1 MNAVKIDLL
10 MFLKSRKRINRTH
23 KEKKMFTTQQFNS
36 KILAYLAA
44 TVISLLALSLWSNI
58 SRADQGD
65 ERMRAPNI
73 SAREFWSSGE
83 DIDTHIDAVKV
94 QLLAQGAD
102 DQVLNSLEQYRTRLH
117 QSMSTGE
124 PLSNSSMESASFDSP
139 KELMEELKARGISVE
154 NLDFD
159 LEARFREFREA
170 RRSALSSNNDGQAD
184 AD

>member
-1 MNAVKIDLL
+1 
-10 MFLKSRKRINRTH
+10 MFIFK
-23 KEKKMFTTQQFNS
+23 QFNS

-44 TVISLLALSLWSNI
+44 TVISLLALSIWSNI

-65 ERMRAPNI
+65 ESMRAPNI

-83 DIDTHIDAVKV
+83 EIDAHVDAVKV

-102 DQVLNSLEQYRTRLH
+102 EQVLNSLVQYRSHLH

-124 PLSNSSMESASFDSP
+124 PLSNSNMESASFSSP
-139 KELMEELKARGISVE
+139 KELIEELQARGISIE

-170 RRSALSSNNDGQAD
+170 RRNALSNNNDDQAD
-184 AD
+184 TD